1 MRIGIYVR
9 IYNEKNIIEWMDYH
23 YKCGFDFIL
32 FYDDY
37 SQPSVKSIIE
47 DYGKFNK
54 SKYLVL
60 ERLFE
65 KIEYGKESP
74 LNNGENF
81 KTYILPHI
89 QKHMDYVLYID
100 MDEYLYLNKYKNIK
114 ELIKDFGN
122 FDGIIINWKIFAKNI
137 LKNNSNQLI
146 NTFLYSKKDYHNMGK
161 TLAKVSSIKTSVNPH
176 TFILNKND
184 NDSITLN
191 VLKEKTKKNQRVA
204 VEKINHKLNKYNSN
218 NIIYIAHYVAQD
230 LTTFFYRRFYNM
242 LLIENPN
249 NTKLIKNYHD
259 TFSHLIKN
267 YDNIKYKSEFIKNN
281 LPLFYEYKNFSGK
294 KWIKHTSS
302 YKTFINISD
311 NTILNKDLYNFYYDI
326 DTTINNKNK
335 IEN

>member
-1 MRIGIYVR
+1 MKCGIYVR
-9 IYNEKNIIEWMDYH
+9 VYNEKNIIEWMDYH

-37 SQPSVKSIIE
+37 SEPSVKSIIE
-47 DYGKFNK
+47 DYGKFDK

-65 KIEYGKESP
+65 KTNYGISSC
-74 LNNGENF
+74 LNNGKIF

-122 FDGIIINWKIFAKNI
+122 FDSIYINWKIFGKNI
-137 LKNNSNQLI
+137 LKNDSNQLI

-161 TLAKVSSIKTSVNPH
+161 TLSKVSSIKTSVNPH
-176 TFILNKND
+176 TFSLHKND

-191 VLKEKTKKNQRVA
+191 VLKEKTKKKQIA
-204 VEKINHKLNKYNSN
+204 ADEKINPKLNKYNSN
-218 NIIYIAHYVAQD
+218 NIIYIAHYMAQD

-242 LLIENPN
+242 LLVENSN
-249 NTKLIKNYHD
+249 NTELIKKYND
-259 TFSHLIKN
+259 NFSYLVKN
-267 YDNIKYKSEFIKNN
+267 YNNIKDKSEFIKNK
-281 LPLFYEYKNFSGK
+281 LSLFYEYENFSGK
-294 KWIKHTSS
+294 QWIKNHSS
-302 YKTFINISD
+302 YKRFIQISD
-311 NTILNKDLYNFYYDI
+311 NTISNKDIYNFYYDI